1 MPAMSIVHI
10 AGFLSGELSAA
21 KVHLQKKAQFGFCNF
36 AQMRPFGCAHDSCEA
51 PGQSKGGL
59 WLFLNRYFPLIL
71 LQNRPANA
79 VALRHARLRGA
90 CDIAAD
96 LAF

>member
-36 AQMRPFGCAHDSCEA
+36 AQMRPFGCAHD
-51 PGQSKGGL
+51 P
-59 WLFLNRYFPLIL
+59 
-71 LQNRPANA
+71 
-79 VALRHARLRGA
+79 
-90 CDIAAD
+90 
-96 LAF
+96 